1 MHFRIPVRAIRALVT
16 LHVKRG
22 LVVMVT
28 AVFVLTDMKE
38 SFAKEV
44 RKETPRHGRSSSPRF
59 IVKVTQ

>member
-1 MHFRIPVRAIRALVT
+1 MRAIRALVT
-16 LHVKRG
+16 LHVRRG

-28 AVFVLTDMKE
+28 AVFVPTDMKE

-44 RKETPRHGRSSSPRF
+44 RKETPRDSRSLSPRF